1 MELSQIN
8 LNFDSKAMNYIVGA
22 RIANLSISDIEKIS
36 KELNL
41 KDKATFRIKTSKGI
55 LICHFANNRY
65 RKDKIANFNKINI
78 DKIILHQIH

>member
-1 MELSQIN
+1 MALSQIN

-41 KDKATFRIKTSKGI
+41 KDNATFRIKTSKGG
-55 LICHFANNRY
+55 
-65 RKDKIANFNKINI
+65 KVP
-78 DKIILHQIH
+78 QI